1 MYILGISSFD
11 HDSAATILRD
21 GEIIAAAQE
30 ERFSR
35 KKNDSSFPENSID
48 FCLEYTNIKI
58 DNVDAI
64 AFYESSSEII
74 KDKFPGEKIHFVK
87 HNFAHAASAFFPS
100 PFEKAAVITLD
111 GEGDG
116 ISQSTF
122 FADCPSIRGGFDNQ
136 PKMRAPCMQELTE
149 HPFPHSIGYLYS
161 AFTQFLG
168 FRVGFGEYKVM
179 GLAPYG
185 KPKFVNLIFEHLVN
199 LNNDGSFT
207 LNMEYFDFSGKNL
220 LTTEKFYKL
229 FDGLPRD
236 PDNELSQFNADI
248 AGSIQ
253 TAAEIIIL
261 KVADHAYKITKC
273 ENLCLAGGVA
283 LNCVAN
289 GKLLNESKFKSIW
302 VQPAA
307 GDAGGAIGAALFVYH
322 EVLNNER
329 KSDGTTD
336 KMKGALLGPDF
347 SENYIKKFIDKNKI
361 TAKRFDDNTLSE
373 KIAELIDK
381 QKIIGLFRGR
391 MEFGPRALGNRSILA
406 DARSSKMQTILN
418 KKIKCRE
425 SFRPFAPACLSERAG
440 EYFESGISSP
450 YMLFVTRI
458 KEKLRIPRNNDEQK
472 FERRV
477 CKIRS
482 PFPAITHIDYSARV
496 QTVDKK
502 TNPFF
507 YKVIK
512 AFDERTGCG
521 MVINTSFN
529 FRDEPI
535 VCTPEDAYRCFLR
548 TGIDFL
554 VLGNYLISRDLP
566 QMNPPSAEKLTDD
579 LSGATHRHSK

>member
-1 MYILGISSFD
+1 MYILGISAFH
-11 HDSAATILRD
+11 HDSAAALIEN

-35 KKNDSSFPENSID
+35 IKNDNSFPQNAIS
-48 FCLEYTNIKI
+48 FCLDYAKI
-58 DNVDAI
+58 NLNEINTV
-64 AFYESSSEII
+64 AFYESSSKII
-74 KDKFPGEKIHFVK
+74 ENKFPDKKIHFVK
-87 HNFAHAASAFFPS
+87 HNVAHAASAFFPS
-100 PFEKAAVITLD
+100 PFNSATVVILD
-111 GEGDG
+111 GEGEG
-116 ISQSTF
+116 VAQSTF
-122 FADCPSIRGGFDNQ
+122 FVDCNRQ
-136 PKMRAPCMQELTE
+136 KMLIE
-149 HPFPHSIGYLYS
+149 HQFPNSIGFLYS
-161 AFTQFLG
+161 AFTEFLG

-185 KPKFVNLIFEHLVN
+185 KPKFTDLIFEKIVN

-207 LNMEYFDFSGKNL
+207 LNMEYFNFSGENL
-220 LTTEKFYKL
+220 LTTEKFHKL
-229 FDGLPRD
+229 FNRLPRN
-236 PDNELSQFNADI
+236 PDNELSQFDADM
-248 AGSIQ
+248 AKSIQ
-253 TAAEIIIL
+253 SVVEEIIL
-261 KVADHAYKITKC
+261 KTANHAQKISGC

-289 GKLLNESKFKSIW
+289 GKLLRESNFRNIW

-307 GDAGGAIGAALFVYH
+307 GDAGGAIGAALYVYH

-329 KSDGTTD
+329 KSDGITD
-336 KMKGALLGPDF
+336 KMKGALLGPSFPDD
-347 SENYIKKFIDKNKI
+347 YIKKFIDENKI
-361 TAKRFDDNTLSE
+361 IAERFDDNTLSE

-381 QKIIGLFRGR
+381 QKTIGLFRGR

-425 SFRPFAPACLSERAG
+425 SFRPFAPACLLERAG
-440 EYFESGISSP
+440 EHFESSISSP

-458 KEKLRIPRNNDEQK
+458 REELRIPQNNDEQR

-477 CKIRS
+477 CNIRS

-496 QTVDKK
+496 QTVDKE

-535 VCTPEDAYRCFLR
+535 VCTPEDAYRCFSR
-548 TGIDFL
+548 TGIDYL
-554 VLGNYLISRDLP
+554 VLGNYLIERDV
-566 QMNPPSAEKLTDD
+566 
-579 LSGATHRHSK
+579 GR

>member
-1 MYILGISSFD
+1 MYILGISAFD
-11 HDSAATILRD
+11 HDSAAAILRD

-35 KKNDSSFPENSID
+35 KKNDNSFPEKAID
-48 FCLEYTNIKI
+48 FCLASAKIKI
-58 DNVDAI
+58 DDVDAI

-74 KDKFPGEKIHFVK
+74 SDKFSDKKLYFVK

-122 FADCPSIRGGFDNQ
+122 FVDSQQQNPPAPFTKGGIII
-136 PKMRAPCMQELTE
+136 E

-161 AFTQFLG
+161 SFTQFLG

-185 KPKFVNLIFEHLVN
+185 KPEYADLIFEKIVN

-207 LNMEYFDFSGKNL
+207 LNMEYFDFNNKNL
-220 LTTEKFYKL
+220 LTTEKFHKL
-229 FDGLPRD
+229 FNREPRN
-236 PDNELSQFNADI
+236 PDIELSQFDADV
-248 AGSIQ
+248 AKSIQ
-253 TAAEIIIL
+253 SVVEEIIL
-261 KVADHAYKITKC
+261 KTANHAQKITEC

-289 GKLLNESKFKSIW
+289 GKLLRESNFKNIW

-307 GDAGGAIGAALFVYH
+307 GDAGGAIGAALYVYH

-329 KSDGTTD
+329 KSDGITD
-336 KMKGALLGPDF
+336 KMKGALLGPEF
-347 SENYIKKFIDKNKI
+347 SENYIKKFIDQNKI
-361 TAKRFDDNTLSE
+361 IAKRFDDDTLSE

-381 QKIIGLFRGR
+381 QKIIGLFHGK

-418 KKIKCRE
+418 EKIKCRE
-425 SFRPFAPACLSERAG
+425 SFRPFAPACLLERAG
-440 EYFESGISSP
+440 EYFESSIPSP

-458 KEKLRIPRNNDEQK
+458 REELRVPQDNSVQK
-472 FERRV
+472 FEQRV
-477 CKIRS
+477 CEIRS

-512 AFDERTGCG
+512 AFDEQTGCG

-535 VCTPEDAYRCFLR
+535 VCTPEDAYRCFSR

-554 VLGNYLISRDLP
+554 VLGNYLI
-566 QMNPPSAEKLTDD
+566 EK
-579 LSGATHRHSK
+579 